1 MNASSAAGDRS
12 SGGSLSRRVLL
23 KRSAGVAALASLAG
37 LLEACSSAASTS
49 SKSPAATSGTAINS
63 GVGKANGQPVKQLK
77 VGLNGSLS
85 NLYPGVESGILN
97 YYIAAL
103 TMEGLVSVQ
112 PNGETV
118 PALASSW
125 RRPNASTY
133 IYTIRENAK
142 FTDGTPLTVN
152 DVLYSITMAQSA
164 KASPSTASYLS
175 GIKTVKQTGANEI
188 TITLSGPNES
198 FEWALSAAGELWV
211 APEAYWKKHNG
222 SIGTPQALLV
232 GTGPYKVT
240 GFQPD
245 SSVQLEASGTWWG
258 GKPPV
263 ESISVSFISDDNA
276 RYLATKSG
284 AINMSFNVP
293 LESLSQWQSL
303 SGNRV
308 LSVPDRSWVGLIYNQ
323 NVAPTNDIHVRRAIA
338 HCIDRN
344 AVVNELLKGQGQ
356 LATAIS
362 TPEQF
367 TGVYSAAQATAKMA
381 AIPQLD
387 FSIDAAKQEL
397 AKSSVPHGFT
407 LTLEYPNTGPQL
419 GTAALSLAANLKQIG
434 VTLNVKEVAT
444 SQWLSDLGNTKTPLN
459 FMWYFNTTPD
469 PAELVSYLLLSGA
482 NPAFY
487 KNAKV
492 DSLINE
498 ATAET
503 DAAKR
508 AALILQA
515 QQTSATD
522 LPYLPL
528 WWGRSLTS
536 FADTIGVENFTSYT
550 FESPWASFLYGAS

>member
-1 MNASSAAGDRS
+1 MNASPAADGS
-12 SGGSLSRRVLL
+12 PNGGGLSRRVLL
-23 KRSAGVAALASLAG
+23 RRTAGAAALASLAG
-37 LLEACSSAASTS
+37 LLEACASSTS
-49 SKSPAATSGTAINS
+49 SAPAATSSTAINN
-63 GVGKANGQPVKQLK
+63 GVGQASGQPIKKLK
-77 VGLNGSLS
+77 VGLPGSLS

-103 TMEGLVSVQ
+103 TMEGLVSVK
-112 PNGETV
+112 PSGETV

-125 RRPNASTY
+125 RRPDASTY
-133 IYTIRENAK
+133 IYTIRPDAK
-142 FTDGTPLTVN
+142 FTDGTPLTAG

-175 GIKTVKQTGANEI
+175 GVKTVKQTGASEI
-188 TITLSGPNES
+188 TITLSAPNES

-240 GFQPD
+240 SFQPD
-245 SSVQLEASGTWWG
+245 SGVQLEASGTWWG

-263 ESISVSFISDDNA
+263 ESIAVSFISDDNG
-276 RYLATKSG
+276 RYLAAKSG
-284 AINMSFNVP
+284 AINMSLNVP

-303 SGNRV
+303 PGNRV
-308 LSVPDRSWVGLIYNQ
+308 LSVPDRSWVGLTFNQ
-323 NVAPTNDIHVRRAIA
+323 NVAPTSDIHVRRAIA

-344 AVVNELLKGQGQ
+344 AVVSKLLKGQGQ

-367 TGVYSAAQATAKMA
+367 TGVYTAAQATAKMA

-387 FSIDAAKQEL
+387 FSIDAARQEL

-407 LTLEYPNTGPQL
+407 LKLEYPSTGPQL

-434 VTLNVKEVAT
+434 ITLDVKEVAI

-469 PAELVSYLLLSGA
+469 PAELVSYLLVSGA
-482 NPAFY
+482 NPANY
-487 KNAKV
+487 KNTQV
-492 DSLINE
+492 DSLVSQ
-498 ATAET
+498 ALVET

-508 AALILQA
+508 ADLILQS
-515 QQTSATD
+515 QQVAAAD

-536 FADTIGVENFTSYT
+536 FADTIGVANFTSYT
-550 FESPWASFLYGAS
+550 FESPWASFLYSAS

>member
-1 MNASSAAGDRS
+1 MHMNASPAADGS
-12 SGGSLSRRVLL
+12 PNGGSLSRRVLL
-23 KRSAGVAALASLAG
+23 KRTAGAAALASLAG
-37 LLEACSSAASTS
+37 LLEACAKSASTS
-49 SKSPAATSGTAINS
+49 PSPASGTAINS
-63 GVGKANGQPVKQLK
+63 GVGKASGQPIKQLK
-77 VGLNGSLS
+77 LGLPGSLS
-85 NLYPGVESGILN
+85 NLYPGVEAGILN

-103 TMEGLVSVQ
+103 AMEGLVSVL
-112 PNGETV
+112 PSGETV

-125 RRPNASTY
+125 SRPNASTY
-133 IYTIRENAK
+133 VYTIRPDAK
-142 FTDGTPLTVN
+142 FADGTPLAVS

-164 KASPSTASYLS
+164 KASPGTASYLS
-175 GIKTVKQTGANEI
+175 GIKTVKQTGASEI
-188 TITLSGPNES
+188 TITLSAPNES

-211 APEAYWKKHNG
+211 APEAYWKKYNG
-222 SIGTPQALLV
+222 AIGTPQALLN

-240 GFQPD
+240 SFQPD
-245 SSVQLEASGTWWG
+245 SGVQLEASGTWWG

-284 AINMSFNVP
+284 AINMSLNVP

-303 SGNRV
+303 PGHRV
-308 LSVPDRSWVGLIYNQ
+308 LSVPDRSWVGLTFNM
-323 NVAPTNDIHVRRAIA
+323 NVAPTSDIHVRNAIA

-344 AVVNELLKGQGQ
+344 AVVSELLKGQGQ

-367 TGVYSAAQATAKMA
+367 TGVYTPAQATAKMG

-419 GTAALSLAANLKQIG
+419 GTAALSLAQNLKQIG
-434 VTLNVKEVAT
+434 VTLNVKEVAL
-444 SQWLSDLGNTKTPLN
+444 SQWLNDLGSTKTPLN

-469 PAELVSYLLLSGA
+469 PAELVSYLLVSGA
-482 NPAFY
+482 NPANY

-492 DSLINE
+492 DGLINQ
-498 ATAET
+498 ALVET
-503 DAAKR
+503 DAGQR
-508 AALILQA
+508 ADLILQS
-515 QQTSATD
+515 QQVAAAD

-536 FADTIGVENFTSYT
+536 FADTIGTKNFTSYT
-550 FESPWASFLYGAS
+550 FESPWASFLYSAS